1 MITQSRLKEL
11 VIYDESSGI
20 FTWRISRGGFVKQGE
35 TAGSLVNG
43 YVSITVD
50 AGRYRA
56 HRLAWLYHYGSFPNG
71 EIDHIDGNKSNNSI
85 ENLRDV
91 SHAENMQNIK
101 SSPAATGLLGARW
114 HSRAKRWQSV
124 ISVNGKQIHLGYFST
139 ADEAHQSYITAKRKH
154 HPFSTL

>member
-1 MITQSRLKEL
+1 M
-11 VIYDESSGI
+11 
-20 FTWRISRGGFVKQGE
+20 KQGE
-35 TAGSLVNG
+35 TAGSLVNE

-101 SSPAATGLLGARW
+101 SVTRKNKDGLMGATLYKRTN
-114 HSRAKRWQSV
+114 RWQAL
-124 ISVNGKQIHLGYFST
+124 IRVNGKQKHIGYFKT
-139 ADEAHQSYITAKRKH
+139 AIEAHQAYIKVKREL
-154 HPFSTL
+154 HPFGTI